1 MSTQKSKLKS
11 LFEAE
16 VIDTPISD
24 AIIVEDISRKKDEEK
39 TSNIDNQILSILE
52 PEIKEG
58 EIKPTNVVNIFKR
71 SLLTSNGLSLK
82 GQRLLRVVLS
92 LISPND
98 KEGKVYSFN
107 TDDYKY
113 IYGIEEHSSKQL
125 KDAGKE
131 LTVPRDFN
139 FSEDPDAFTIS
150 GLISYLSV
158 QNGVATFSIAPP
170 LLPLY
175 NDVKKQMQ
183 RYLLGYV
190 RTFESRYSF
199 SFYELFL
206 EKLAEEGE
214 NVNGLVFYM
223 SIAKLRQWLKIEDK
237 YQDIR
242 TGMFA
247 YNNFKVRVLEPVMR
261 DINKKDE
268 LEQCVC
274 DINFS
279 FEAKRQG
286 RTVVGIDF
294 KVWRTNAKPIEEP
307 KVNPF
312 YESLDPDVRLRYDMF
327 LKLSISQQAIEK
339 AILTFGADQFIKISN
354 FVAKVKYKGPAYIA
368 AILRNGIV
376 NSTYTGQEDFSN
388 IEKFFILGE
397 AKQKRYHEAE
407 DFLTHAEPKVQE
419 MVFSVTKNALSK
431 QPLIFKHIVNMSL
444 DELLKTNDIKVFFLE
459 RLVDIIV
466 NAENKSVLKAY
477 QDYFSGIE
485 KKTEEFK
492 TERKIVEQFVKYSI
506 HPSRWRELL
515 AFSDEHIMA
524 NIMYC
529 TKRYRNLSN
538 PYDMAALMVKAIK
551 EDYDQYEIK
560 KREAELQLAK
570 QKEDAERADALNKAI
585 GAGADIA
592 STESKDSNSDEEVEE
607 AFEKAFGNFLLEATP
622 KEKEQ
627 FKTSVLSKA
636 KNTQKMLWARSFN
649 VNEDKLIEVPF
660 DTLMTNIFFK
670 MAVKTA
676 YRKELGL

>member
-1 MSTQKSKLKS
+1 MTEQKSKLKS

-16 VIDTPISD
+16 TIDTPVSD
-24 AIIVEDISRKKDEEK
+24 AVVVEDISQQKEDEK
-39 TSNIDNQILSILE
+39 NSSIDNQILEILE
-52 PEIKEG
+52 PETKEG
-58 EIKPTNVVNIFKR
+58 EIKPTSVVNVFKR
-71 SLLTSNGLSLK
+71 SLLTSNGLTLK

-107 TDDYKY
+107 TEDYKY
-113 IYGIEEHSSKQL
+113 IYGIEEHSTKQL

-139 FSEDPDAFTIS
+139 FSDDPDGFTIS

-158 QNGVATFSIAPP
+158 QNGVATFAIAPP
-170 LLPLY
+170 LLPFY
-175 NDVKKQMQ
+175 NDVKKMQ
-183 RYLLGYV
+183 QYLLGYV

-214 NVNGLVFYM
+214 NTNGLVFYM

-237 YQDIR
+237 YQDSR

-268 LEQCVC
+268 LEQCAC

-286 RTVVGIDF
+286 RTVVGIEF

-312 YESLDPDVRLRYDMF
+312 YESLEPDVRLRYDMF

-339 AILTFGADQFIKISN
+339 AILTFGANQFIKISN
-354 FVAKVKYKGPAYIA
+354 FGAKVKYKGPAYIA
-368 AILRNGIV
+368 AILRNGIT
-376 NSTYTGQEDFSN
+376 NATYTGQEDFTN
-388 IEKFFILGE
+388 IEKLFILGE

-407 DFLTHAEPKVQE
+407 DFLTHAEPGVQD
-419 MVFSVTKNALSK
+419 MVFAVTKNALSK

-444 DELLKTNDIKVFFLE
+444 EELLKTNDLKVFFLE

-492 TERKIVEQFVKYSI
+492 TERKIVEQFIKYSI

-551 EDYDQYEIK
+551 EDYDQFEIK
-560 KREAELQLAK
+560 KRETELEAAK
-570 QKEDAERADALNKAI
+570 QKEEAERAEAMQKALGGTETSSDKPVKTDANKDA
-585 GAGADIA
+585 
-592 STESKDSNSDEEVEE
+592 EL
-607 AFEKAFGNFLLEATP
+607 AFEMAFESFLIEASAE
-622 KEKEQ
+622 EKEQ
-627 FKTSVLSKA
+627 LKATVLIEA
-636 KNTQKMLWARSFN
+636 KSTQKLLWSRSFK
-649 VNEDKLIEVPF
+649 VKEEKLSEIPF
-660 DTLMTNIFFK
+660 DTFITNFFFK
-670 MAVKTA
+670 IAAKTV
-676 YRKELGL
+676 YKKELGL